1 MARLVQCI
9 KLGRE
14 AEGLDYL
21 PYPGELGK
29 RIFASVSKQ
38 AWMQWL
44 EQQKMLVNENQL
56 NLADKKARDYL
67 VQQMEQHFFGGGADV
82 AAGYTPPLQK

>member
-14 AEGLDYL
+14 PEGLDYS

-67 VQQMEQHFFGGGADV
+67 VQQMDKYFFGSGADV